1 MLIGDESNKEMP
13 YTEEATIR
21 THYKRLQKFIKLSDY
36 MIKNSKINLIKNGSN
51 NILKNIQSNNLSAK
65 GKLDN

>member
-21 THYKRLQKFIKLSDY
+21 THYKRLQKFIKLTDF
-36 MIKNSKINLIKNGSN
+36 MMKNSKINLIKNGSN
-51 NILKNIQSNNLSAK
+51 NILANIKSNNASA
-65 GKLDN
+65 